1 MTVPADVKVLAVVVV
16 RDGQLPAGAHET
28 VAEAGGAAL
37 IAGSGAGKAVDE
49 LHLARRAWL
58 LEVPSVVLAA
68 LAGPLAQALAGV
80 DMILLPAS
88 PDGRDLAP
96 RLAMILDRPL
106 LAGAVRCTPG
116 EVEVTRLDDRLSVRV
131 GVDGPVVVTLRPGR
145 LGALEP
151 VEGTKSTQV
160 SALSLAAAATSWDAE
175 SVEVLQPEPGVV
187 DLAEARRIVGGGAGL
202 VPPGAD
208 GAAVMRLLADV
219 GAALGASAGAT
230 RVVTDAGWMSYDRQI
245 GTTGV
250 SVNPE
255 LYIAFGISGAAQHV
269 GGLGTP
275 EHVVSVNTDPS
286 CPMTAMS
293 DLGIVADAP
302 AVLRELARRLGVTG
316 PWAPS
321 GPSVEPGAAQ
331 PGNVAKFEG
340 AAQPADTARPEGMA
354 QRGEGA
360 SHAG

>member
-1 MTVPADVKVLAVVVV
+1 MTIPAETIPADVKALAVIVV
-16 RDGQLPAGAHET
+16 RDGQLPAGAAET

-37 IAGSGAGKAVDE
+37 VTGSGTGKAADGLDAASRV
-49 LHLARRAWL
+49 WL
-58 LEVPSVVLAA
+58 LEVSSVAPAA
-68 LAGPLAQALAGV
+68 LAGTLAQALAGV

-96 RLAMILDRPL
+96 RLAVILGRPL

-131 GVDGPVVVTLRPGR
+131 GVDGPVLVTLRPGLR
-145 LGALEP
+145 GTLEP
-151 VEGTKSTQV
+151 AKSAQV
-160 SALSLAAAATSWDAE
+160 SALSLAAPQTSRDAE

-187 DLAEARRIVGGGAGL
+187 DLAEAGRIVGGGAGL
-202 VPPGAD
+202 VPAGAD

-269 GGLGTP
+269 GGLGAP
-275 EHVVSVNTDPS
+275 EHLVSVNTDPS
-286 CPMTAMS
+286 CPMTAMA

-302 AVLRELARRLGVTG
+302 AVLSELAKRLGV
-316 PWAPS
+316 A
-321 GPSVEPGAAQ
+321 GPSAGPDGV
-331 PGNVAKFEG
+331 
-340 AAQPADTARPEGMA
+340 A
-354 QRGEGA
+354 QRGEGV

>member
-1 MTVPADVKVLAVVVV
+1 MTIPADVRAMAVAVV
-16 RDGQLPAGAHET
+16 RDGQLPAGAAET

-37 IAGSGAGKAVDE
+37 LVGSGTGKAADGLDAASRV
-49 LHLARRAWL
+49 WL
-58 LEVPSVVLAA
+58 IEAPSAGPAA
-68 LAGPLAQALAGV
+68 LASTLAPALAAV

-96 RLAMILDRPL
+96 RLAVILGRPL
-106 LAGAVRCTPG
+106 LAGAVRCSPG

-131 GVDGPVVVTLRPGR
+131 AVDGPVLVTLLPGR
-145 LGALEP
+145 RGTPVAAEGAP
-151 VEGTKSTQV
+151 QV
-160 SALSLAAAATSWDAE
+160 NVLSLAAAPDAGRDAE
-175 SVEVLQPEPGVV
+175 STEVLQPEPTAV

-202 VPPGAD
+202 VPAGDD
-208 GAAVMRLLADV
+208 GTGVLRLLAGV

-269 GGLGTP
+269 GGLGAP

-286 CPMTAMS
+286 CPMTAMA

-302 AVLRELARRLGVTG
+302 AVLRELARRLGVTD
-316 PWAPS
+316 PS
-321 GPSVEPGAAQ
+321 A
-331 PGNVAKFEG
+331 EG
-340 AAQPADTARPEGMA
+340 ARD
-354 QRGEGA
+354 
-360 SHAG
+360 AG

>member
-1 MTVPADVKVLAVVVV
+1 
-16 RDGQLPAGAHET
+16 

-37 IAGSGAGKAVDE
+37 VAGSGTEKAADGLGV
-49 LHLARRAWL
+49 ASRVWL
-58 LEVPSVVLAA
+58 LEVSPVAPAA
-68 LAGPLAQALAGV
+68 LASTLAPALAGV

-96 RLAMILDRPL
+96 RLAVILGRPL
-106 LAGAVRCTPG
+106 LAGAVRCAPG

-131 GVDGPVVVTLRPGR
+131 GVDGPVLVTLRPGLR
-145 LGALEP
+145 GTLEP
-151 VEGTKSTQV
+151 AKSTQV
-160 SALSLAAAATSWDAE
+160 SVLSLAAPQISRDAE
-175 SVEVLQPEPGVV
+175 SVEVLQPEPGVM

-202 VPPGAD
+202 VPAGAD

-250 SVNPE
+250 SVSPE
-255 LYIAFGISGAAQHV
+255 LYLAFGISGAAQHV
-269 GGLGTP
+269 GGLGAP
-275 EHVVSVNTDPS
+275 DHLVSVNTDPS
-286 CPMTAMS
+286 CPMTAMA

-302 AVLRELARRLGVTG
+302 AVLSELAKRLGVTG
-316 PWAPS
+316 PSA
-321 GPSVEPGAAQ
+321 GPDGA
-331 PGNVAKFEG
+331 
-340 AAQPADTARPEGMA
+340 A
-354 QRGEGA
+354 QRGEGV

>member
-1 MTVPADVKVLAVVVV
+1 MTTLPGDVKLLAIVVV
-16 RDGQLPAGAHET
+16 RDGQLPAGAAET
-28 VAEAGGAAL
+28 VAEAGGAVL
-37 IAGSGAGKAVDE
+37 IAGSGTGKAADGLDV
-49 LHLARRAWL
+49 ASRAWL
-58 LEVPSVVLAA
+58 AEVPSVAPAA
-68 LAGPLAQALAGV
+68 LADTLAPTLARV
-80 DMILLPAS
+80 DMIVLPAS

-96 RLAMILDRPL
+96 RLAVILGRPL

-131 GVDGPVVVTLRPGR
+131 GVDGPVLVTLRPGR
-145 LGALEP
+145 RDTLGP
-151 VEGTKSTQV
+151 VEGSKSTQV
-160 SALSLAAAATSWDAE
+160 STLSLDAPDTSRDAE

-187 DLAEARRIVGGGAGL
+187 DLAEARRIVGAGAGL
-202 VPPGAD
+202 VPTGAD

-219 GAALGASAGAT
+219 GAAIGASAGAT

-255 LYIAFGISGAAQHV
+255 LYIAFGVSGAAQHV

-302 AVLRELARRLGVTG
+302 AVLSELARRLGVTASSAG
-316 PWAPS
+316 
-321 GPSVEPGAAQ
+321 PGAAAQ
-331 PGNVAKFEG
+331 PDGVSPREDAG
-340 AAQPADTARPEGMA
+340 QPADPARREETAYRRE
-354 QRGEGA
+354 E
-360 SHAG
+360 AGNAG

>member
-1 MTVPADVKVLAVVVV
+1 V
-16 RDGQLPAGAHET
+16 
-28 VAEAGGAAL
+28 
-37 IAGSGAGKAVDE
+37 
-49 LHLARRAWL
+49 WL
-58 LEVPSVVLAA
+58 LEVSSVAPAA
-68 LAGPLAQALAGV
+68 LASTLAQALAGV
-80 DMILLPAS
+80 EMILLPAS

-96 RLAMILDRPL
+96 RLAAILGRPL
-106 LAGAVRCTPG
+106 LAGAVRCAPG

-131 GVDGPVVVTLRPGR
+131 GVDGPVLVTLRPGFR
-145 LGALEP
+145 GQPES
-151 VEGTKSTQV
+151 VNGTKPAQV
-160 SALSLAAAATSWDAE
+160 SVLSLAAPQTCRDAE

-202 VPPGAD
+202 VPAGAD
-208 GAAVMRLLADV
+208 GTAVMRLLADV

-269 GGLGTP
+269 GGLGAP
-275 EHVVSVNTDPS
+275 EHLASVNTDPS
-286 CPMTAMS
+286 CPMTAMA

-302 AVLRELARRLGVTG
+302 AVLAELAKRLGVTG
-316 PWAPS
+316 PDEAVP
-321 GPSVEPGAAQ
+321 P
-331 PGNVAKFEG
+331 
-340 AAQPADTARPEGMA
+340 
-354 QRGEGA
+354 GEGV

>member
-1 MTVPADVKVLAVVVV
+1 MTTTLPADVTVLAVVVV
-16 RDGQLPAGAHET
+16 RDGQLPAGAAET

-37 IAGSGAGKAVDE
+37 LAGSGTGQAADTLDV
-49 LHLARRAWL
+49 ASRVWL
-58 LEVPSVVLAA
+58 LEVPSVAPAA
-68 LAGPLAQALAGV
+68 LAGTLAPALAGV
-80 DMILLPAS
+80 DMVVLPAS

-96 RLAMILDRPL
+96 RLAVILGRPL
-106 LAGAVRCTPG
+106 LAGAVRCAPG

-131 GVDGPVVVTLRPGR
+131 GVDGPVLVTLRPGH
-145 LGALEP
+145 GGTLEP
-151 VEGTKSTQV
+151 AGGPKPAQV
-160 SALSLAAAATSWDAE
+160 SSLSLDVREIGWDAE
-175 SVEVLQPEPGVV
+175 SVAVLQPEPGVV

-202 VPPGAD
+202 VPARAD
-208 GAAVMRLLADV
+208 GAAVMRLLAEV
-219 GAALGASAGAT
+219 GAAFGASAGAT

-250 SVNPE
+250 SVSPE

-269 GGLGTP
+269 GGLGAP

-302 AVLRELARRLGVTG
+302 AVLGELASRLGVAGSPDG
-316 PWAPS
+316 P
-321 GPSVEPGAAQ
+321 EDAAR
-331 PGNVAKFEG
+331 
-340 AAQPADTARPEGMA
+340 PAGTARPEGTA
-354 QRGEGA
+354 QRPEAAAQRPEGTGQRREGA

>member
-1 MTVPADVKVLAVVVV
+1 MTTTLPADVKVVAIVVV
-16 RDGQLPAGAHET
+16 RDGQLPAGARET

-37 IAGSGAGKAVDE
+37 LAGSGTGKAADGLDV
-49 LHLARRAWL
+49 ASRVWL
-58 LEVPSVVLAA
+58 LEVPSVAPAA
-68 LAGPLAQALAGV
+68 LAGTLAQALAGA
-80 DMILLPAS
+80 DMVLLPTS

-96 RLAMILDRPL
+96 RLAVILGRPL
-106 LAGAVRCTPG
+106 LAGAVRCAPD

-131 GVDGPVVVTLRPGR
+131 GVDGPVLVTLRPGR
-145 LGALEP
+145 RGTLEP
-151 VEGTKSTQV
+151 ANSTQV
-160 SALSLAAAATSWDAE
+160 STLSLDIREASWDAE
-175 SVEVLQPEPGVV
+175 SVAVLQPEPGVV

-230 RVVTDAGWMSYDRQI
+230 RVVTDAGWMSYGRQI

-250 SVNPE
+250 SVDPE

-269 GGLGTP
+269 GGLGAP
-275 EHVVSVNTDPS
+275 EHMVSVNTDPS

-302 AVLRELARRLGVTG
+302 AVLSKLAERLGVTG
-316 PWAPS
+316 PSA
-321 GPSVEPGAAQ
+321 GPGDAAQ
-331 PGNVAKFEG
+331 
-340 AAQPADTARPEGMA
+340 RH
-354 QRGEGA
+354 EGA

>member
-1 MTVPADVKVLAVVVV
+1 MTIPADVKVLAVVVV
-16 RDGQLPAGAHET
+16 RDGQLPAGAAET

-37 IAGSGAGKAVDE
+37 VAGSGTGEAADGLGIASRV
-49 LHLARRAWL
+49 WL
-58 LEVPSVVLAA
+58 LEASSVAPAA
-68 LAGPLAQALAGV
+68 LAGVLAPALAGV

-96 RLAMILDRPL
+96 RLAVILGRPL
-106 LAGAVRCTPG
+106 LAGAVRCAPG

-131 GVDGPVVVTLRPGR
+131 AVDGPVLVTLRPGLR
-145 LGALEP
+145 GPLQPAQP
-151 VEGTKSTQV
+151 AQV
-160 SALSLAAAATSWDAE
+160 SALSPAAPQASRDAE
-175 SVEVLQPEPGVV
+175 NVEVLQPEPTVV
-187 DLAEARRIVGGGAGL
+187 DLAEARRIAGGGAGL
-202 VPPGAD
+202 VPAGTD
-208 GAAVMRLLADV
+208 GTAVMRLLADV

-269 GGLGTP
+269 GGLGAP

-286 CPMTAMS
+286 CPMTAMA

-302 AVLRELARRLGVTG
+302 AVLSELAKRLGVTRAPGG
-316 PWAPS
+316 P
-321 GPSVEPGAAQ
+321 EAQ
-331 PGNVAKFEG
+331 P
-340 AAQPADTARPEGMA
+340 R
-354 QRGEGA
+354 EGA
-360 SHAG
+360 SHGG

>member
-1 MTVPADVKVLAVVVV
+1 LTIPADVKVLAVVVV
-16 RDGQLPAGAHET
+16 RDGQLPHGAAET

-37 IAGSGAGKAVDE
+37 IAGSGVGKAADG
-49 LHLARRAWL
+49 LAAASRVWL
-58 LEVPSVVLAA
+58 AEVPSVAPAA
-68 LAGPLAQALAGV
+68 LAGALAPVLAGV

-96 RLAMILDRPL
+96 RLAVILGRPL
-106 LAGAVRCTPG
+106 LAGAVRCAPE

-131 GVDGPVVVTLRPGR
+131 GVDGPVLVTLRPGLR
-145 LGALEP
+145 GTLERVAGPSGYEEAEGA
-151 VEGTKSTQV
+151 EGLTSTQV
-160 SALSLAAAATSWDAE
+160 SALSVAVPRTSQDAE
-175 SVEVLQPEPGVV
+175 SVEVLQPEPGVA

-202 VPPGAD
+202 VPSGAD
-208 GAAVMRLLADV
+208 GTAVMRLLADV

-250 SVNPE
+250 SVSPE

-269 GGLGTP
+269 GGLGSP

-286 CPMTAMS
+286 CPMTAMA

-302 AVLRELARRLGVTG
+302 AVLRDLAGRLGVTG
-316 PWAPS
+316 PS
-321 GPSVEPGAAQ
+321 GDAVRVAEP
-331 PGNVAKFEG
+331 E
-340 AAQPADTARPEGMA
+340 E
-354 QRGEGA
+354 A

>member
-1 MTVPADVKVLAVVVV
+1 MTIPAETIPADVKALAVIVV
-16 RDGQLPAGAHET
+16 RDGQLPAGAAET

-37 IAGSGAGKAVDE
+37 VAGSGTEKAADG
-49 LHLARRAWL
+49 LAAASRVWL
-58 LEVPSVVLAA
+58 LEVSSVAPAA
-68 LAGPLAQALAGV
+68 LAGTLAQALAGV
-80 DMILLPAS
+80 DMILLPTS

-96 RLAMILDRPL
+96 RLAVILGRPL
-106 LAGAVRCTPG
+106 LAGAVRCAPG

-131 GVDGPVVVTLRPGR
+131 GVDGPVLVTLRPGLR
-145 LGALEP
+145 GTLEP
-151 VEGTKSTQV
+151 AKSAQV
-160 SALSLAAAATSWDAE
+160 SALSLAAPQASRDAE

-202 VPPGAD
+202 VPAGAD

-269 GGLGTP
+269 GGLGAP
-275 EHVVSVNTDPS
+275 EHLVSVNTDPS
-286 CPMTAMS
+286 CPMTAMA
-293 DLGIVADAP
+293 DLGIVADAH
-302 AVLRELARRLGVTG
+302 AVLSELAKRLGVTG
-316 PWAPS
+316 PSA
-321 GPSVEPGAAQ
+321 GP
-331 PGNVAKFEG
+331 EG
-340 AAQPADTARPEGMA
+340 AAQPDGAARPQEGPA
-354 QRGEGA
+354 GEGA